1 MQNVDSNLN
10 GINNVFCWS
19 ILYKQ
24 IATNST
30 QDMIQTIN
38 FPFPKVF
45 IVVCPDMSVMSIN
58 QSESLATMKRD
69 TTIHSFIVIQKRE
82 KNFSS

>member
-1 MQNVDSNLN
+1 MSFIDR
-10 GINNVFCWS
+10 FCIS
-19 ILYKQ
+19 QLPL
-24 IATNST
+24 IAY
-30 QDMIQTIN
+30 MIQTIN

-69 TTIHSFIVIQKRE
+69 TTINCDTKEGE
-82 KNFSS
+82 KFQLLK

>member
-1 MQNVDSNLN
+1 
-10 GINNVFCWS
+10 
-19 ILYKQ
+19 
-24 IATNST
+24 
-30 QDMIQTIN
+30 MIQTIN

-69 TTIHSFIVIQKRE
+69 TTINCDTKEGE
-82 KNFSS
+82 KFQLLK